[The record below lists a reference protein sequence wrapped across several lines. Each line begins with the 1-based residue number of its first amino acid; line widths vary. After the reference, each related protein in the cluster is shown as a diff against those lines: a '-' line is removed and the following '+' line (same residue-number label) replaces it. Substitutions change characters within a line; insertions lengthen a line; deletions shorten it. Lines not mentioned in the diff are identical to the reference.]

1 MDIIKILPKHV
12 SNQIAAGEVIQRPA
26 SAVKE
31 MLENSL
37 DAGCTEIKL
46 LIKNAGKKL
55 IQVVDNG
62 CGMSKSDVRKCFI
75 RHATSKIE
83 NAEDL
88 FNITSMGFRGEA
100 MSSIAAISQVEIN
113 TKLTDQQ
120 TGTYLRIEGGKIE
133 EVKESSTTDGTSI
146 KVKNI
151 FYNVPARRNFLK
163 SDNVEMRHILEEFT
177 RIALANPNIK
187 MQLVNDNKELYHLP
201 ISNFKKRIIN
211 LFGNKKNE
219 SLVPIS
225 EKTSI
230 LELNGFIGKPETAK
244 KTRGEQYF
252 FVNGRFIKNHYL
264 QHAVFKAFED
274 LIPTKYFP
282 SQFINLKID
291 PKLIDINIHPTK
303 HEIKF
308 EDEKAIYSIMKSTI
322 KRSLGMFNIVPS
334 LDFSQENAF
343 ELDFKNIENT
353 NFKQPTIKID
363 KNYNPFNHKK
373 IDSVSSTKNN
383 LDVKDNTLFD
393 SDISDNNISIPFQI
407 SNQFIAISYK
417 NGIKIIHQRRAHK
430 RILFEY
436 YTNSLKKGN
445 GKSQH
450 LLFPKSIELSLKEI
464 NLIGNLKKDLNSLG
478 FIFKLK
484 NQNME
489 IYAVPTECREENIK
503 EIIEDILNQAQS
515 DLEIEV
521 NQTKKIA
528 KSLAKSLAI
537 SNSKMLKTE
546 EMSSLYNELLKCK
559 VSNLCPNGKS
569 ITKNF
574 KIDDLK
580 KYF

>member
-46 LIKNAGKKL
+46 LIKNSGKKL

-62 CGMSKSDVRKCFI
+62 CGMSKSDVKKCFI

-133 EVKESSTTDGTSI
+133 EVKESSTTNGTSI

-163 SDNVEMRHILEEFT
+163 SDNVEMRHISEEFT

-187 MQLVNDNKELYHLP
+187 MQLINDNKELYHLP
-201 ISNFKKRIIN
+201 ISNFRKRIIN

-225 EKTSI
+225 EETSI
-230 LELNGFIGKPETAK
+230 IELYGFIGKPEAAK

-252 FVNGRFIKNHYL
+252 FVNGRFVKNHYL

-274 LIPTKYFP
+274 LIPAKYYP

-308 EDEKAIYSIMKSTI
+308 EDEKAIYSIIKSTI
-322 KRSLGMFNIVPS
+322 KRSLGIFNIAPS

-353 NFKQPTIKID
+353 NFKQPTIAQI
-363 KNYNPFNHKK
+363 PP
-373 IDSVSSTKNN
+373 I
-383 LDVKDNTLFD
+383 LMTL
-393 SDISDNNISIPFQI
+393 
-407 SNQFIAISYK
+407 
-417 NGIKIIHQRRAHK
+417 GR
-430 RILFEY
+430 
-436 YTNSLKKGN
+436 T
-445 GKSQH
+445 
-450 LLFPKSIELSLKEI
+450 
-464 NLIGNLKKDLNSLG
+464 
-478 FIFKLK
+478 
-484 NQNME
+484 
-489 IYAVPTECREENIK
+489 
-503 EIIEDILNQAQS
+503 
-515 DLEIEV
+515 
-521 NQTKKIA
+521 KIA
-528 KSLAKSLAI
+528 S
-537 SNSKMLKTE
+537 TQ
-546 EMSSLYNELLKCK
+546 
-559 VSNLCPNGKS
+559 S
-569 ITKNF
+569 IKNVRIVKQIF
-574 KIDDLK
+574 A
-580 KYF
+580 

>member
-163 SDNVEMRHILEEFT
+163 SDNVEMRHISEEFT

-244 KTRGEQYF
+244 KTRG
-252 FVNGRFIKNHYL
+252 
-264 QHAVFKAFED
+264 
-274 LIPTKYFP
+274 
-282 SQFINLKID
+282 
-291 PKLIDINIHPTK
+291 
-303 HEIKF
+303 
-308 EDEKAIYSIMKSTI
+308 
-322 KRSLGMFNIVPS
+322 
-334 LDFSQENAF
+334 
-343 ELDFKNIENT
+343 
-353 NFKQPTIKID
+353 
-363 KNYNPFNHKK
+363 
-373 IDSVSSTKNN
+373 
-383 LDVKDNTLFD
+383 
-393 SDISDNNISIPFQI
+393 
-407 SNQFIAISYK
+407 
-417 NGIKIIHQRRAHK
+417 
-430 RILFEY
+430 
-436 YTNSLKKGN
+436 
-445 GKSQH
+445 
-450 LLFPKSIELSLKEI
+450 
-464 NLIGNLKKDLNSLG
+464 
-478 FIFKLK
+478 
-484 NQNME
+484 
-489 IYAVPTECREENIK
+489 
-503 EIIEDILNQAQS
+503 
-515 DLEIEV
+515 
-521 NQTKKIA
+521 
-528 KSLAKSLAI
+528 
-537 SNSKMLKTE
+537 
-546 EMSSLYNELLKCK
+546 
-559 VSNLCPNGKS
+559 
-569 ITKNF
+569 
-574 KIDDLK
+574 
-580 KYF
+580 

>member
-62 CGMSKSDVRKCFI
+62 CGMSKSDARKCFI

-163 SDNVEMRHILEEFT
+163 SDNVEMRHITEEFT

-230 LELNGFIGKPETAK
+230 IELNGFIGKPETAK

-274 LIPTKYFP
+274 LIPNKYFP

-303 HEIKF
+303 HKIKF
-308 EDEKAIYSIMKSTI
+308 EDEKAIYSIIKSSI

-383 LDVKDNTLFD
+383 LDVKDNSLFD

-417 NGIKIIHQRRAHK
+417 N
-430 RILFEY
+430 
-436 YTNSLKKGN
+436 
-445 GKSQH
+445 
-450 LLFPKSIELSLKEI
+450 
-464 NLIGNLKKDLNSLG
+464 
-478 FIFKLK
+478 
-484 NQNME
+484 
-489 IYAVPTECREENIK
+489 V
-503 EIIEDILNQAQS
+503 
-515 DLEIEV
+515 
-521 NQTKKIA
+521 
-528 KSLAKSLAI
+528 
-537 SNSKMLKTE
+537 
-546 EMSSLYNELLKCK
+546 
-559 VSNLCPNGKS
+559 
-569 ITKNF
+569 
-574 KIDDLK
+574 
-580 KYF
+580 